1 MTTILL
7 SGLATGAVYAIV
19 ALGFNI
25 VLSTSGV
32 FNFAAPQFVLVG
44 AMVAYSG
51 LVVAQWPFLLV
62 VLVAVVL
69 GAALGLLEERVAIR
83 PLKDIAGHGT
93 LVTTVGVATVI
104 EGAVLVIYGTDPRLV
119 PFAWDNPTLTFLNAR
134 ISLVSVLIFALAV
147 LLFLLLHFA
156 STRTRWGLSGRAATS
171 DRDVTML
178 RGVDVQ
184 AVRASGFALQGAM
197 LAGAGTLIVTN
208 TGATY
213 DLGNNLVILGFVAL
227 TLGGLGSYSG
237 CLVGGLATGLV
248 QQVAARY
255 LPAEYALIVLYV
267 LLLATLLI
275 KPTGLLGKGR
285 LRSV

>member
-51 LVVAQWPFLLV
+51 LVVEQWPFALV
-62 VLVAVVL
+62 VLVAVVMGGVL
-69 GAALGLLEERVAIR
+69 GGLEERVAIR
-83 PLKDIAGHGT
+83 PLKDVGGHGA

-104 EGAVLVIYGTDPRLV
+104 EGAVLLIYGTDPRVV
-119 PFAWDNPTLTFLNAR
+119 PFAWDNPTLTVASGR
-134 ISLVSVLIFALAV
+134 ISLVSVLLVVLAVVLFAL
-147 LLFLLLHFA
+147 LHLA
-156 STRTRWGLSGRAATS
+156 STRTRWGLTGRASTS

-184 AVRASGFALQGAM
+184 AVRASGFVLQGAM
-197 LAGAGTLIVTN
+197 LAGAGTLIVVN

-213 DLGNNLVILGFVAL
+213 ELGNNLVILGFVAL
-227 TLGGLGSYSG
+227 TLGGLGSYAG

-267 LLLATLLI
+267 LLLATLLA
-275 KPTGLLGKGR
+275 KPTGLLGNGR